1 MALDVSAIGELEAR
15 RPFPAR
21 IGPKGNLIYKLI
33 TTTDHKL
40 IGNLYFTTAMFWFI
54 AGGIMALLIRSDAS
68 IGIAS
73 GGIVILAFLG
83 NVFMPL
89 DGWLLTLA
97 RFTPMFGVVNAAER
111 PITEGWI
118 SGGVNIPAWQAW
130 ANMGAWFLVLA
141 VACTLVMRRTG
152 RRE

>member
-1 MALDVSAIGELEAR
+1 MVLGVHLAGDANAR
-15 RPFPAR
+15 RAALVLADLPVAVRVTPLHHR
-21 IGPKGNLIYKLI
+21 VDLPVDGLL
-33 TTTDHKL
+33 L
-40 IGNLYFTTAMFWFI
+40 
-54 AGGIMALLIRSDAS
+54 ALLIRSDAS

-118 SGGVNIPAWQAW
+118 SGGVNIYPQECENLLITHPKVADA
-130 ANMGAWFLVLA
+130 A
-141 VACTLVMRRTG
+141 VFGVPNEDLGEEGDMFSRAGVAA
-152 RRE
+152 E